1 MHICN
6 NRLTTLT
13 TISPYSLIVI
23 TPVWSN
29 TPAPISAFFMTYRL
43 LEDHYV
49 LETTFWR
56 LWWDLAKVPCISS
69 STLTISTS
77 AGSSVQTCWT
87 EEKNCRT
94 YIAMLFRRILH
105 FFITVPASVL
115 SFSGTRV
122 WTSSA
127 NLSILSRIA
136 WKSFAICVWCPT
148 DLRNAQN
155 LFVSVSLCF

>member
-1 MHICN
+1 MIMNWKLLFEDSGCN
-6 NRLTTLT
+6 
-13 TISPYSLIVI
+13 
-23 TPVWSN
+23 
-29 TPAPISAFFMTYRL
+29 
-43 LEDHYV
+43 
-49 LETTFWR
+49 
-56 LWWDLAKVPCISS
+56 LAKASCISS

-122 WTSSA
+122 WTSRT
-127 NLSILSRIA
+127 NLSILSRTA

-148 DLRNAQN
+148 DLRNYQKIVCVCFCACAFKWLLNSNTTNTIQVV
-155 LFVSVSLCF
+155 FVSYACLWKHQPDKYKCPAWHTAR